1 MIKIRNLIK
10 NLQQTFP
17 NLIQTIKHISVKKKK
32 KIIIEITIIK
42 ILISLPQHFRM
53 IHNRPENEG
62 AGKRS

>member
-32 KIIIEITIIK
+32 NNN
-42 ILISLPQHFRM
+42 
-53 IHNRPENEG
+53 NRNNNHKNLDLFTPTFQNDTQ
-62 AGKRS
+62 SS